1 MATITRGRVLW
12 TQPGRGRGT
21 CPVCQRTG
29 IKLLYNRVDENE
41 ITEQVCKNCRS
52 KKLLKK

>member
-1 MATITRGRVLW
+1 MATITRGKVLRE
-12 TQPGRGRGT
+12 QPARGRGT

-29 IKLLYNRVDENE
+29 IKLLYKKVLENE